1 MSMPGTGPQAIKL
14 NLQRST
20 GITVFQTTPAR
31 IEWTAQ
37 DRIRVLD
44 LDPTGNPAGDQV
56 VFDAAASEITRA
68 RYWPGNPGRLTLCAG
83 QTKVAVN
90 PDAALPSP
98 EPWESVEQYNER
110 MATAAVP
117 APLWWIERLKSY
129 GVDAKGWTYGRVF
142 GVTLVATLAVIALV
156 ALVGLLVWSLS

>member
-1 MSMPGTGPQAIKL
+1 PSTGPQTVKL
-14 NLQRST
+14 NVERST
-20 GITVFQTTPAR
+20 GITLFQTKPAR

-56 VFDAAASEITRA
+56 VFDAAASEITKA
-68 RYWPGNPGRLTLCAG
+68 RYAPGNPGRLTLWAG
-83 QTKVAVN
+83 QTKVALF

-110 MATAAVP
+110 IATAAVP
-117 APLWWIERLKSY
+117 APLWWTERLKYY
-129 GVDAKGWTYGRVF
+129 GVDAKGWTHGKIF
-142 GVTLVATLAVIALV
+142 GITLAITLAAFVLI
-156 ALVGLLVWSLS
+156 GLLIWIVN

>member
-1 MSMPGTGPQAIKL
+1 MPGTGPQAIKL

-44 LDPTGNPAGDQV
+44 LDPTGNPAGDQA

-68 RYWPGNPGRLTLCAG
+68 RYWPGNPCRLTLCAG

-90 PDAALPSP
+90 PDAALDRKS
-98 EPWESVEQYNER
+98 
-110 MATAAVP
+110 T
-117 APLWWIERLKSY
+117 RLNSSH
-129 GVDAKGWTYGRVF
+129 
-142 GVTLVATLAVIALV
+142 VATSYVV
-156 ALVGLLVWSLS
+156 F